1 MVEKKAISASKKVAL
16 TALFAAA
23 YAIGVTF
30 LAPISFQIFQVRIAD
45 ALLPLSVLF
54 GPPAIIGLTLGNI
67 VGNIS
72 SPFGVIDIVGGTVAN
87 FVATS
92 LAWWIGSRKFKGAW
106 ITAIIAEIVT
116 ITLIVGTYL
125 SFLIQVPIWL
135 SWVGVSIGEAIA
147 VGLGG
152 YLVLRSV
159 SRILKGRV

>member
-1 MVEKKAISASKKVAL
+1 MVEKKTTSASRNVAL

-23 YAIGVTF
+23 YAVGVIF
-30 LAPISFQIFQVRIAD
+30 LAPISFEIFQIRVAD

-72 SPFGVIDIVGGTVAN
+72 SPFGIIDIVGGTVAN
-87 FVATS
+87 LVATS

-106 ITAIIAEIVT
+106 ITATVAEVVA

-125 SFLIQVPIWL
+125 SVLIQVPLWL
-135 SWVGVSIGEAIA
+135 SWLGVLIGESVA

-152 YLVLRSV
+152 YLLLRSV